1 MDEERSFFE
10 QEQPSVWRE
19 WRGFVDEV
27 FKDGALSVK
36 TKELIAIGLAISV
49 KSKPCLKIHLKKGM
63 DAGVTRE
70 EIAEVLSVAVDI
82 CGCPCWADEALKEL
96 L

>member
-1 MDEERSFFE
+1 MDLERTFFE
-10 QEQPSVWRE
+10 QELPSVWE
-19 WRGFVDEV
+19 KWRGFVDEV

-36 TKELIAIGLAISV
+36 TKELIAIGLAIAI
-49 KSKPCLKIHLKKGM
+49 KSKPCLRIHLKKAM
-63 DAGVTRE
+63 DLGVTRK

-82 CGCPCWADEALKEL
+82 CGCPCWTDEAIKQL